1 MEDIKHIA
9 YNVYVTQRRKGHT
22 LMYLYIYIAGKN
34 SYKLQGIFLR
44 FIIIMMDI
52 YIEVAELIDQTKCK
66 WGLSFNIFIYKWNK

>member
-9 YNVYVTQRRKGHT
+9 YNVYVTERRKGHT
-22 LMYLYIYIAGKN
+22 LMYLYIAGKN
-34 SYKLQGIFLR
+34 FYKLQGIFLR

-66 WGLSFNIFIYKWNK
+66 WGLSFNIPIYL